1 MHAEA
6 INLDTFKMAQEHST
20 GLSTAVPKALACAR
34 NTETL
39 NPIGETMTYQ
49 EPDDNSTTTLF
60 HKAAHTLENH
70 ASSTGRLSHKL
81 SERSP
86 FDIAQITD
94 VRVNRQ
100 NRTRSSL
107 FGQGVFST
115 ELQPQPRP
123 SADDD
128 PSVRLTLPRE
138 THGML
143 STGRTQ
149 TTVLTTA
156 SQALDPGPYHAV
168 NAQFGAQMPHYG
180 VYIDVQRDYMLLIIA
195 IAAYLSLALYAGNR
209 AWYLVIGRVRE
220 YGSSTTLSWV
230 VLTAE
235 VAIRVLGFYCRMLTM
250 RQNPMFYSLSATTLE
265 KIAKVSA
272 AALCVCSTPPPVL
285 CVYCNDFQSII
296 LFGSGC
302 LTEFAVDAR
311 IANKPYPVTQCKCYT
326 KELSPELA
334 VCVLFCTHDDCNA
347 REDSACHM
355 ASQLYF

>member
-1 MHAEA
+1 MQYGMWQSYSEALGVHAEA

-20 GLSTAVPKALACAR
+20 GLSTAVPKALACAVVHHYNSQDPR
-34 NTETL
+34 PRRQKGHAGQSSSTMIYVNPIQNPMFGATNSETL
-39 NPIGETMTYQ
+39 DPIGETMTYP

-60 HKAAHTLENH
+60 HKAAHTIENH
-70 ASSTGRLSHKL
+70 ASSTGQLSHKL

-94 VRVNRQ
+94 VRVNPQ

-107 FGQGVFST
+107 LGRGVFST

-123 SADDD
+123 SADDV

-156 SQALDPGPYHAV
+156 SQAFDPGPYHAV
-168 NAQFGAQMPHYG
+168 NAQFRAQMPHYG

-235 VAIRVLGFYCRMLTM
+235 VAIGVLGFYCRMLTM

-272 AALCVCSTPPPVL
+272 AALPLLCSVCIAMTSSL
-285 CVYCNDFQSII
+285 LSCLG
-296 LFGSGC
+296 LF
-302 LTEFAVDAR
+302 
-311 IANKPYPVTQCKCYT
+311 
-326 KELSPELA
+326 
-334 VCVLFCTHDDCNA
+334 
-347 REDSACHM
+347 
-355 ASQLYF
+355 ASQNLLLMHI